1 MKNLMEQ
8 ILKFGMVGFLCFVID
23 YGLMT
28 FLTELFHL
36 HYLVSCS
43 VSFTVSVA
51 VNYLLSMKFVFP
63 PGGKTDKKKE
73 FLAFIILSAVG
84 LGINQFVMVVM
95 VEAAGIHYMISKI
108 AATAIVMVYNFISR
122 KMLLESKRA

>member
-8 ILKFGMVGFLCFVID
+8 ILKFGMVGLLCFVID

-51 VNYLLSMKFVFP
+51 VNYLLSMKFVFR

>member
-1 MKNLMEQ
+1 MKHLVEQ
-8 ILKFGMVGFLCFVID
+8 ILKFGMVGFLCFAID

-28 FLTELFHL
+28 FLTEVFQL

-43 VSFTVSVA
+43 ISFTFSVA
-51 VNYLLSMKFVFP
+51 VNYLFSMKFVFQP
-63 PGGKTDKKKE
+63 EGKTDKKKE

-95 VEAAGIHYMISKI
+95 VEAAGIYYMISKI

>member
-8 ILKFGMVGFLCFVID
+8 ILKFGMVGLLCFVID

-51 VNYLLSMKFVFP
+51 VNYLLSMKFVFR
-63 PGGKTDKKKE
+63 PGGKTDKKKN
-73 FLAFIILSAVG
+73 FL
-84 LGINQFVMVVM
+84 
-95 VEAAGIHYMISKI
+95 H
-108 AATAIVMVYNFISR
+108 
-122 KMLLESKRA
+122 LLF

>member
-8 ILKFGMVGFLCFVID
+8 IVKFGMVGFLCFVID

-28 FLTELFHL
+28 FLTEFFHL

-51 VNYLLSMKFVFP
+51 VNYLLSMKFVFR

>member
-1 MKNLMEQ
+1 MKNLLEQ
-8 ILKFGMVGFLCFVID
+8 ILKFGMVGFVCFAID

-28 FLTELFHL
+28 FFTEVFHL

-43 VSFTVSVA
+43 ISFTVSVV
-51 VNYLLSMKFVFP
+51 VNYLLSMKFVFQ
-63 PGGKTDKKKE
+63 PGGNTDKKKE
-73 FLAFIILSAVG
+73 FLVFIILSAVG

-95 VEAAGIHYMISKI
+95 VETAGIYYMVSKI
-108 AATAIVMVYNFISR
+108 AATAIVMVFNFISR